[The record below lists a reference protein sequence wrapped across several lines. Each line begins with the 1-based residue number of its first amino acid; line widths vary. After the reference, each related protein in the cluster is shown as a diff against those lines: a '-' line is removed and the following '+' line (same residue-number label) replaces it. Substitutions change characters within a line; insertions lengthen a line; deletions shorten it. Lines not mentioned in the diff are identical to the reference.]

1 MIYWI
6 PFLISQ
12 WRLDSRI
19 TDIKGD
25 PQQKLNHQQW
35 EVAGSMNAEQNL
47 KTLHHQKWKLA
58 Q

>member
-47 KTLHHQKWKLA
+47 KTLHTTKNEN
-58 Q
+58 